1 MRTYG
6 DRDLDLRTLL
16 DAGGAVDVLTHGAD
30 EICQGCDEP
39 AHEVGVLSLFR
50 VTFTDG
56 KSATVRYCQDCER
69 IVRLGVEHPGESYGA
84 AALPDQF
91 AAIEPIAPR
100 VVSAMPCGMSESEL
114 VAAYETHAAPMVS
127 EAELTPLAR
136 PRGAR

>member
-1 MRTYG
+1 MKVAPDTWC
-6 DRDLDLRTLL
+6 TLCL
-16 DAGGAVDVLTHGAD
+16 NQAADVGPLKAM
-30 EICQGCDEP
+30 
-39 AHEVGVLSLFR
+39 R
-50 VTFTDG
+50 VTLQDG
-56 KSATVRYCQDCER
+56 QTAIMDLCACCEQLA
-69 IVRLGVEHPGESYGA
+69 RLGIEHPGESYGA